1 MRGFMK
7 KKNVLNLIKY
17 HAEKNDLA
25 FRNEAYEI
33 ASYFDKNKEYQLS
46 EYIMALLSNA
56 NTFSPQMN
64 EEELSFFRKVKLN
77 STPLPLPEIIKE
89 DVVGIVN
96 AVNHKAGI
104 NKFLFEGSPGTGKTE
119 TVKQIARILE
129 RELFTVDFETVIDS
143 KLGQTAK
150 NIANLIEEINNL
162 KQPNK
167 AIILFDEIDAIAIDR
182 INSNDLRE
190 MGRATSAMLKGF
202 DNLNNNIL
210 IIATT
215 NLFNAFDKALIRR
228 FDAIINFNRYS
239 NDDLIEVASV
249 ITNYLLDKLKLSG
262 RNTKLLK
269 KLIKLMNPIPYPGE
283 LKNLINTSIA
293 FSNPNN
299 EFDYLKRLFIT
310 VTDKQ
315 MLQDLKKLQ
324 DLGFTMREI
333 EILTGVSKSQ
343 TSRELKEECPNE

>member
-1 MRGFMK
+1 MK
-7 KKNVLNLIKY
+7 KKNVLNLIRY
-17 HAEKNDLA
+17 HAEKNDHA

-33 ASYFDKNKEYQLS
+33 ARYFDRNNEYQLS

-56 NTFSPQMN
+56 NTFSPQVS
-64 EEELSFFRKVKLN
+64 EDESSSFRKVKLN
-77 STPLPLPEIIKE
+77 DAPLPLPEVIKE
-89 DVVGIVN
+89 DVLGIVN
-96 AVNHKAGI
+96 AVNHKAGV
-104 NKFLFEGSPGTGKTE
+104 NKFLFEGAPGTGKTE
-119 TVKQIARILE
+119 TAKQIARILE
-129 RELFTVDFETVIDS
+129 RELFAVNFETIIDS

-150 NIANLIEEINNL
+150 NIASLFDEINNL
-162 KQPNK
+162 KQPEK
-167 AIILFDEIDAIAIDR
+167 AIVLFDEIDAIAIDR

-190 MGRATSAMLKGF
+190 MGRATSGMLKGF
-202 DNLNNNIL
+202 DNLNSNI
-210 IIATT
+210 IVIATT

-249 ITNYLLDKLKLSG
+249 ITNHLLDKFKLSG

-269 KLIKLMNPIPYPGE
+269 KIIKLMNPIPYPGD

-293 FSNPNN
+293 FSNPDN

-310 VTDKQ
+310 IADKKI
-315 MLQDLKKLQ
+315 LQDLKKLQ

-343 TSRELKEECPNE
+343 ASRELKEGESNE